1 MHTFLH
7 CSSSLFF
14 GLIYLI
20 FAITILEVVVVVTKI
35 EVVEIVLEAEF
46 FLELSKFLLSFLP
59 INQNK
64 KPLWLNVHIKNTHN
78 MISRV
83 PNL

>member
-20 FAITILEVVVVVTKI
+20 FAIFSITILEVFVVVTKI
-35 EVVEIVLEAEF
+35 EVVKIVLEAEF

-59 INQNK
+59 K
-64 KPLWLNVHIKNTHN
+64 KTV
-78 MISRV
+78 
-83 PNL
+83 